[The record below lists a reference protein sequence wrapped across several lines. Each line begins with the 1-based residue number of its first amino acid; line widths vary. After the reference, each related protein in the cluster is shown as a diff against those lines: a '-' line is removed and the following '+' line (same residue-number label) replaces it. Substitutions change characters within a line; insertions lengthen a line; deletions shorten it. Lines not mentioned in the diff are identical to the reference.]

1 MNDDKATI
9 FEKEV
14 LLHLSTS
21 RYYCIDILPIFTSNN
36 KCQKVLVLETNLF
49 IVFLAG
55 GNSSCNFIS
64 WQSKKLKYEAQI
76 SLTSETLE
84 MLDGVEGALYT
95 KDLFKE
101 MCILH

>member
-9 FEKEV
+9 FEKEAV
-14 LLHLSTS
+14 LHQSTS

-36 KCQKVLVLETNLF
+36 KSQEVLVLETNLF

-55 GNSSCNFIS
+55 ENGSCNLIS
-64 WQSKKLKYEAQI
+64 WQSKKLKHEAQI
-76 SLTSETLE
+76 SLTSETLA
-84 MLDGVEGALYT
+84 MLDGAEAALYT

-101 MCILH
+101 MWILH